1 MKRFV
6 FATIFCSILFLCSN
20 VKAQNKIEN
29 FFTGSVNLGYI
40 ENASDINSALERTF
54 SDYKKKSIS
63 QASINFG
70 MGLFLC
76 NNFTLNY
83 EIGYL
88 AGNRTVGNQF
98 KELYGGNMSLYFGYS
113 FLRKPKFELE
123 AITGCKLSAD
133 YFLYNHKNSD
143 NTVNSFNSTSLN
155 TFIPIGVIFWTK
167 YKNGDFKDKA
177 FGIRATYNFLIGR
190 SDAKITGLN
199 IKADVISPASNSLW
213 LGLIFRI

>member
-6 FATIFCSILFLCSN
+6 FVTICCSLLFMCN
-20 VKAQNKIEN
+20 VNAQNKIES

-54 SDYKKKSIS
+54 SNYNKKSIS
-63 QASINFG
+63 QASINYG
-70 MGLFLC
+70 LGLFLGD
-76 NNFTLNY
+76 NFTLNY

-88 AGNRTVGNQF
+88 SGSRTGGGQF

-143 NTVNSFNSTSLN
+143 NTVNSYNSTSMN

-167 YKNGDFKDKA
+167 FNKKDFKDKA
-177 FGIRATYNFLIGR
+177 IGIRASYNFLIGR
-190 SDAKITGLN
+190 SDANITGLN

-213 LGLIFRI
+213 LGIIFRI

>member
-6 FATIFCSILFLCSN
+6 FATICYSLLFMCN
-20 VKAQNKIEN
+20 VNAQSKIES
-29 FFTGSVNLGYI
+29 FFTGSVNFGYI

-54 SDYKKKSIS
+54 SNYNKKSIS

-70 MGLFLC
+70 MGLFLGD
-76 NNFTLNY
+76 NFTLNY

-88 AGNRTVGNQF
+88 SGNRTGGGQF

-143 NTVNSFNSTSLN
+143 NTVNSYNSTSMN

-167 YKNGDFKDKA
+167 YKNGNFKDKA

-190 SDAKITGLN
+190 SDANITGLN

-213 LGLIFRI
+213 FGIIFRI

>member
-6 FATIFCSILFLCSN
+6 YATICCSLLFMCN
-20 VKAQNKIEN
+20 VNAQSKIES

-54 SDYKKKSIS
+54 SNYNKKSIS

-70 MGLFLC
+70 MGLFLGD
-76 NNFTLNY
+76 NFTLNY

-88 AGNRTVGNQF
+88 SGVRTGGGQF

-143 NTVNSFNSTSLN
+143 NTVNSYNSTSMN

-167 YKNGDFKDKA
+167 YKSGNFKDKA

-190 SDAKITGLN
+190 SDANITGLN

-213 LGLIFRI
+213 FGIIFRI